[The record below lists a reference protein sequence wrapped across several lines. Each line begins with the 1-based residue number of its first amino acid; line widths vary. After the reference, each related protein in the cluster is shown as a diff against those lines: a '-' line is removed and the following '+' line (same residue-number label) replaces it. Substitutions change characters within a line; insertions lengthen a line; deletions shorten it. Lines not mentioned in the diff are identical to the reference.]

1 MVQEPEE
8 AQGQGVCVG
17 PVDRGPGEEQ
27 GEQPPELLQVDAVLL
42 QVGQAGVVAL
52 RGVAATRSAPIAAGQ
67 VFRLENEDGRNRFDR
82 FNYRNRFNRDLM

>member
-52 RGVAATRSAPIAAGQ
+52 RRCGAGPPVAAHYVLGLPWGSGMQLRGSTG
-67 VFRLENEDGRNRFDR
+67 
-82 FNYRNRFNRDLM
+82 